1 MTDTEKTKI
10 VKQIASDMSSKLT
23 KGLDWEKFTMKGLL
37 FQKMPDNINKKGIM
51 TSPAKLG
58 LVFNPLI
65 NGKQSRKGKYFW
77 DSTSFNAY
85 VDALVEIRKKATL
98 FLKIME
104 KVNPKPDVVAKI
116 TKSTFDYD
124 I

>member
-10 VKQIASDMSSKLT
+10 VKQIASDMSSKLN

-37 FQKMPDNINKKGIM
+37 FQKMPENINKKGIM
-51 TSPAKLG
+51 TSPSKLG
-58 LVFNPLI
+58 FVFNPII

-77 DSTSFNAY
+77 DSQSFNAY
-85 VDALVEIRKKATL
+85 VDSLVEIRKKATL

-104 KVNPKPDVVAKI
+104 RVNPKADTVAKT
-116 TKSTFDYD
+116 TKSDFDYD